1 MDVGCETGMGTP
13 YQNPLFLAS
22 VRLVKIT
29 QGLTSSNFGEVW
41 LAFFHKRGKG
51 FCGVGRLQ

>member
-41 LAFFHKRGKG
+41 LALLHKRSERFRGMW
-51 FCGVGRLQ
+51 RLQ

>member
-1 MDVGCETGMGTP
+1 MDTP

-29 QGLTSSNFGEVW
+29 QGLTSSNFGEVG
-41 LAFFHKRGKG
+41 LAFLHKRSKSFRGMW
-51 FCGVGRLQ
+51 RLQ